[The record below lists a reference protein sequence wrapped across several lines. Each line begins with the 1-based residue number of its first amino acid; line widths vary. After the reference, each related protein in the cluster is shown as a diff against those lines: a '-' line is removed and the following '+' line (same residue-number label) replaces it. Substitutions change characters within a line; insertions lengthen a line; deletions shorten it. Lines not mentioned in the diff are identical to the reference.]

1 MSLLRRRNIS
11 TTKAITILSHSNTCQ
26 PSILDDVMHIEQNV
40 KCIAVFQKKKKR
52 KKKKEKKTHKH
63 TQS

>member
-40 KCIAVFQKKKKR
+40 KCIAVFQKKKKER
-52 KKKKEKKTHKH
+52 KAME
-63 TQS
+63 